1 MIDYKSLAM
10 ILLQRAGGEVSIS
23 MMDLADMKIHG
34 PDLSLECEMDMARNS
49 LIVRLVD
56 PLAPVTMGAQVVGD
70 HQIQSDGSETLLL
83 GGPTE

>member
-1 MIDYKSLAM
+1 MIDYKTLSM

-23 MMDLADMKIHG
+23 AMDLADMKIHG
-34 PDLSLECEMDMARNS
+34 PDLSLECEMNVASNS

-56 PLAPVTMGAQVVGD
+56 PLTPVTMGAQVVGD
-70 HQIQSDGSETLLL
+70 HETQTDGSAPLLL